1 MTSNNQTIILH
12 TQIYSPKISLM
23 QVNVTY
29 IQKLKN
35 ISIFNYVHTYNFLH
49 KILNAFKKVIHCTCT
64 CKDSTTDKLDARQRM
79 EKMLLMQ
86 QHAFTS

>member
-35 ISIFNYVHTYNFLH
+35 ISIFNYVHTYNCLH
-49 KILNAFKKVIHCTCT
+49 KILNAFKKVIHVH
-64 CKDSTTDKLDARQRM
+64 ARTQPQTNW
-79 EKMLLMQ
+79 MQ
-86 QHAFTS
+86 DREWKKCC